1 MKRILSCFLCF
12 IIVLGL
18 MPTTVMAADSGTT
31 PEEGLYT
38 TYENGVLSNPVELT
52 PMPGPPGVDLRGY
65 VVIYNPKTGPVAY
78 YYSPGGECTEDTMM
92 PGMAVERIEETGI
105 YKIYS
110 ESGEATAGSF
120 CGPNGNILIT
130 FKEGPISEERP
141 LTDSDRSGPLPDN
154 APGFAYFEYNGTT
167 YLIAPTDGI
176 AVNDQPLQWSSI
188 TVNEFSTGTLSFYV
202 GFWQVTKDGHFLADP
217 DTRDEL
223 LRAFGD
229 TLTLNLYAT
238 EDHQQTYP
246 AEVFYDT
253 EWPCGRAWEFNAKM
267 DGSWKVRV
275 TGSIDGQEIDTFGI
289 VSWLVYEEVFA
300 GEEIDT
306 VDEINA
312 WLKTLIPQPRTTY
325 IAKLCEA
332 AGENA
337 HSGTIEIPAGLG
349 NVAIEGGSQY
359 HDPSSTQLK
368 GGIVVGED
376 STLLLAEI
384 TLIGAGKNNRT
395 REDGTTPNYGI
406 WGAGNVQY
414 SNAVLRDF
422 YHGIHCEGQLS
433 FGGGNT
439 TFQSNHVGLYL
450 NLSAPSAGNLEMG
463 RVLFKENDIAL
474 EFVRIPSSFPFTMY
488 RIYSTCFIDNGCD
501 IKNSTGRKYFVTG
514 NYFEHD
520 GNTTAVVDTGKWTQ
534 GPVYVCPVYTV
545 YEDGNFY
552 ELYWGKN
559 ATMSNN
565 DTGNHPIPKSKLSGS
580 FTIIDAPNTAD
591 ETSVV
596 FDFGEEETQPIS
608 TFSLRRTVE
617 ETFDATVV
625 IEKTESTI
633 SLTINDL
640 PSGKTPTITVPCGDW
655 YDAKVIYDNSV
666 VESTYNSGS
675 VSFVAEQGGTYTIEQ
690 IEPEPEIDAP
700 VIPVFTINA
709 SSSENGTV
717 SLSTTYAFY
726 GYKVAFTVTPNIG
739 YTVAAVTVTDI
750 WGNHLTITDN
760 GNNTYSFQM
769 PYSNVNVSVRYIVDL
784 PYTDI
789 SANHESFD
797 AIAYMYENGL
807 MVGTGDGTTFEPE
820 TGLNRAMMATI
831 LYRIA
836 GEPEVEYSGTFSD
849 VEKGTWY
856 TDAIEWAA
864 QTEVVNGV
872 GNDRFDPSGQLT
884 FEQIIVMLYRCA
896 GAPAVT
902 EDCLWDNTS
911 AWAVDAM
918 CWAVEKDILKG
929 ENDFEPKD
937 IILRAEVAQ
946 LLMNYLEQ

>member
-12 IIVLGL
+12 ILVLGL
-18 MPTTVMAADSGTT
+18 VPTTVLAADSGTT
-31 PEEGLYT
+31 PEEGLYI
-38 TYENGVLSNPVELT
+38 TYENGELDGILEIGPV
-52 PMPGPPGVDLRGY
+52 PISGPSGVVFEGY
-65 VVIYNPKTGPVAY
+65 TVKYASGQDAVAY
-78 YYSPGGECTEDTMM
+78 YYCPEKTCEADTMM
-92 PGMAVERIEETGI
+92 GGLIVEQVEGTSVYKVVPDPNYSGYGQI
-105 YKIYS
+105 YVDS
-110 ESGEATAGSF
+110 EPIWVYFE
-120 CGPNGNILIT
+120 
-130 FKEGPISEERP
+130 EGPISEERP
-141 LTDSDRSGPLPDN
+141 LTESDRSGPLPDN
-154 APGFAYFEYNGTT
+154 APGFAYFEYNGTK

-176 AVNDQPLQWSSI
+176 AVNDRPLQWSSI

-202 GFWQVTKDGHFLADP
+202 GFWRVTKDGHFLVDT

-253 EWPCGRAWEFNAKM
+253 QWPCGRAWEFNAKM

-275 TGSIDGQEIDTFGI
+275 TGSIDGQEIDTFGM
-289 VSWLVYEEVFA
+289 VSWLVHKEVFA

-312 WLKTLIPQPRTTY
+312 WLKTLTAQERTTY

-368 GGIVVGED
+368 GGIMVGED

-384 TLIGAGKNNRT
+384 TLIGAGKDNCT
-395 REDGTTPNYGI
+395 WEDGTTPNYGV

-450 NLSAPSAGNLEMG
+450 NTSVPSGGNLEMG
-463 RVLFKENDIAL
+463 IVLFKENDIAL
-474 EFVRIPSSFPFTMY
+474 EFAGISSGFPFTMY
-488 RIYSTCFIDNGCD
+488 RIFETCFIDNSCD

-520 GNTTAVVDTGKWTQ
+520 GNTTAVVDTGKWTE

-545 YEDGNFY
+545 YEDGNFS
-552 ELYWGKN
+552 ELYWGKK
-559 ATMSNN
+559 ATMSNDDAGKYPVPKN
-565 DTGNHPIPKSKLSGS
+565 KLNGKFTVIDQPDTAN
-580 FTIIDAPNTAD
+580 
-591 ETSVV
+591 ETSVT
-596 FDFGEEETQPIS
+596 FDFGEEEAQTIS

-625 IEKTESTI
+625 IEKTDTTI

-655 YDAKVIYDNSV
+655 YDATVTYNGNAV
-666 VESTYNSGS
+666 TSTYSGGS
-675 VSFVAEQGGTYTIEQ
+675 VSFVAEQGGTYIIQ
-690 IEPEPEIDAP
+690 RKDYVP
-700 VIPVFTINA
+700 VIPLYPIKVT
-709 SSSENGTV
+709 SGENGTAY
-717 SLSTTYAFY
+717 SAALYAAYGSTITITAKPDEGYA
-726 GYKVAFTVTPNIG
+726 
-739 YTVAAVTVTDI
+739 VAAVVVTDAF
-750 WGNHLTITDN
+750 GNELVVTDKGN
-760 GNNTYSFQM
+760 GKYTFRM
-769 PYSNVNVSVRYIVDL
+769 PAARVNVSVLFESEL
-784 PYTDI
+784 PYTDV
-789 SANHESFD
+789 SVEHKHYD
-797 AIAYMYENGL
+797 AIAYLYRNGF
-807 MVGTGDGTTFEPE
+807 MIGTGNGTTFEPD
-820 TGLNRAMMATI
+820 TGLSRAMMATI

-836 GEPEVEYSGTFSD
+836 GEPEVKYSGAFSD
-849 VEKGTWY
+849 VEADTWY
-856 TDAIEWAA
+856 TDAVEWAA
-864 QTEVVNGV
+864 QTGVVYGV
-872 GNDRFDPSGQLT
+872 GNDLFDPLGQLT

-896 GAPAVT
+896 GTPAVT
-902 EDCLWDNTS
+902 EDRLWDNTS

-918 CWAVEKDILKG
+918 CWAVENDILDG